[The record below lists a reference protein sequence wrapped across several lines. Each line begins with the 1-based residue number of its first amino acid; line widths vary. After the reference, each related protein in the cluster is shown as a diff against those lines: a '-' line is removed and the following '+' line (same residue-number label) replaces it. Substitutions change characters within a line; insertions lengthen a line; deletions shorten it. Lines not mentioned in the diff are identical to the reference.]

1 MLSKNIY
8 LICLIT
14 STNLLFSNNCEKKVF
29 EVYERLKSS
38 IGNNFPFP
46 PDLIIVNDDRNV
58 AYISDKGIVIES
70 KLIDIFCGK
79 NNFEDKIAYVLSHEL
94 AHHYLSHSWMRNTSL
109 GYASSIGDFVKKNA
123 VSKEQRKLAETQAD
137 LFGGFFGQIS
147 GYNVLGYAKEVLSEI
162 YNEYGISNE
171 IKGYPSL
178 DERFKIIDAKI
189 SEAGSLEKLFDLGN
203 VFLRFGKFELAKDCF
218 EDILK
223 NNFTSREI
231 YNNLGTVYL
240 LYGISIIDNK
250 IARLKFPV
258 NLDYNTRANIGL
270 SRSGDLFADPIT
282 VLREA
287 KFLFEKSLSLD
298 NSYIPSKQNLVIL
311 NFLNSYIN
319 NTIKDFFNTSEFS
332 SLDEKSQGDLKVISM
347 ILDGK
352 KIKKIEQLLDD
363 RSEISLYN
371 LYESN
376 KAEVSNTNVL
386 SKFNIDESV
395 KIFGIQR
402 PYEYLNTQYGKLNF
416 KFKIEN
422 NFVIYE
428 LDDQYVIKSSLNS
441 FEKDK
446 GIIYNDKAY
455 FLVD

>member
-1 MLSKNIY
+1 M
-8 LICLIT
+8 
-14 STNLLFSNNCEKKVF
+14 
-29 EVYERLKSS
+29 
-38 IGNNFPFP
+38 
-46 PDLIIVNDDRNV
+46 
-58 AYISDKGIVIES
+58 
-70 KLIDIFCGK
+70 
-79 NNFEDKIAYVLSHEL
+79 
-94 AHHYLSHSWMRNTSL
+94 
-109 GYASSIGDFVKKNA
+109 
-123 VSKEQRKLAETQAD
+123 
-137 LFGGFFGQIS
+137 
-147 GYNVLGYAKEVLSEI
+147 
-162 YNEYGISNE
+162 
-171 IKGYPSL
+171 
-178 DERFKIIDAKI
+178 
-189 SEAGSLEKLFDLGN
+189 
-203 VFLRFGKFELAKDCF
+203 
-218 EDILK
+218 
-223 NNFTSREI
+223 
-231 YNNLGTVYL
+231 
-240 LYGISIIDNK
+240 
-250 IARLKFPV
+250 
-258 NLDYNTRANIGL
+258 ANIGL

-428 LDDQYVIKSSLNS
+428 LDDHYVIKSSLNS

-455 FLVD
+455 FLID